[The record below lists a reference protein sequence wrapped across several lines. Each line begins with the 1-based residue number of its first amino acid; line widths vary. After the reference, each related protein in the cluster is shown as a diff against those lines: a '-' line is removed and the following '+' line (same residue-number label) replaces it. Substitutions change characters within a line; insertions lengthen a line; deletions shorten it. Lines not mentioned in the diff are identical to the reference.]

1 MQPTIDLIPLR
12 SALCPQM
19 ASTLDL
25 LIRITP
31 PSPEKPEERPD
42 LNLSLVLDRSG
53 SMQGHNKMPYA
64 KAAVQYAIEQLQGRD
79 RVSIV
84 AFDDRVE
91 IPVPSTLAQQ
101 KHRIAQALH
110 KIQARGSTALH
121 AGWLAGGTQVSQ
133 HLKTGQL
140 NRVIVLSDGLANV
153 GETNPDVISQDVR
166 GLAQRGVS
174 TSTVGVGD
182 DYDEQMLEAIAA
194 SGDGSYYYIESPD
207 QLPNIFEQELQGLM
221 ATLGRKVTLA
231 LELAP
236 GVICQDCFNDFNT
249 GSNGDYQLPNL
260 IAGNPFS
267 AAFRIQVPVQKQTPL
282 DWVLK
287 VHLGW
292 DDVDSGDR
300 KTAIAPLTLP
310 WVSQSELEDL
320 PFNNEVQQEVAL
332 LTVARAKKE
341 AAEQA
346 KQGQYDLAQ
355 ATIVAAQYE
364 FSLAA
369 PAAAMPASAMAPEL
383 ASFDSLL
390 DDLQSQRYETFSKR
404 GHYESHLR
412 GRGWSQSQYQDYQSQ
427 RKSKGSSANSQNPG
441 GQNPGGQNI
450 HSQNPHSQNIQG
462 QTLRSQ
468 PDLVQQEQILQEQV
482 QQGKIQVI
490 QGDISKI
497 AADAIVNATNAKLD
511 GSTGVDAAIHA
522 AAGLGLKAECRQ
534 IGHCDP
540 GQAVLTNAYRLPAQW
555 VIHTVGPRWNG
566 GQQHEA
572 AVLQSCYE
580 SCIDLADQNGAKTLT
595 FPAIATGALGCPLAW
610 AVEIAV
616 RSVSRALQTSSLEQ
630 ITFVCFDLVT
640 LKAYQDCLETPS
652 LV

>member
-1 MQPTIDLIPLR
+1 MRPTIDLIPLR
-12 SALCPQM
+12 SALCPQV

-31 PSPEKPEERPD
+31 PSLEKTEERPD

-53 SMQGHNKMPYA
+53 SMEGRNKMPYA
-64 KAAVQYAIEQLQGRD
+64 KAAAQYAVEQLQGRD

-101 KHRIAQALH
+101 KHRITQALQ
-110 KIQARGSTALH
+110 KIQSRGSTALH

-140 NRVIVLSDGLANV
+140 NRVILLSDGLANV

-174 TSTVGVGD
+174 TSTLGVGD
-182 DYDEQMLEAIAA
+182 DYDEHMLEAIAA

-207 QLPNIFEQELQGLM
+207 QLPEIFEQELQGLM
-221 ATLGRKVTLA
+221 STLGRKVALA

-249 GSNGDYQLPNL
+249 WSNGDYQLPNL

-267 AAFRIQVPVQKQTPL
+267 AVFRIQVPIQKQTPL

-287 VHLGW
+287 VHLDW

-300 KTAIAPLTLP
+300 QTAIATLALP
-310 WVSQSELEDL
+310 WVSQGELEDL

-346 KQGQYDLAQ
+346 KQGQYDLAK
-355 ATIVAAQYE
+355 ATIEEAQAC
-364 FSLAA
+364 FSMAA
-369 PAAAMPASAMAPEL
+369 PAAAMPPEDMDMEC
-383 ASFDSLL
+383 AAF
-390 DDLQSQRYETFSKR
+390 DDLLEDLQDQRYEAFSKR
-404 GHYESHLR
+404 SHYESHLR
-412 GRGWSQSQYQDYQSQ
+412 GRGWSQSQYQDYQSKRQ
-427 RKSKGSSANSQNPG
+427 GKQSTANSQNSND
-441 GQNPGGQNI
+441 QNTHGQNI
-450 HSQNPHSQNIQG
+450 QSQNSHG

-468 PDLVQQEQILQEQV
+468 ANLIQEEQILQEQV
-482 QQGKIQVI
+482 QQGKIKAI

-497 AADAIVNATNAKLD
+497 AADAIVNATNSKLD
-511 GSTGVDAAIHA
+511 SSTGVAAAIHA

-566 GQQHEA
+566 GQQQEEE
-572 AVLQSCYE
+572 VLQSCYE
-580 SCIDLADQNGAKTLT
+580 SCIDLAEQNGAKTLT
-595 FPAIATGALGCPLAW
+595 FPAISTGALGCPLAW
-610 AVEIAV
+610 AVDVAV
-616 RSVSRALQTSSLEQ
+616 RSVSRALQTSSVEQ
-630 ITFVCFDLVT
+630 ITFVCFDPVT
-640 LKAYQDCLETPS
+640 LEAYQDYLETPS

>member
-1 MQPTIDLIPLR
+1 MRPTIDLIPLR
-12 SALCPQM
+12 SALCPQV

-31 PSPEKPEERPD
+31 PSLEKTEERPD

-53 SMQGHNKMPYA
+53 SMEGRNKMPYA
-64 KAAVQYAIEQLQGRD
+64 KAAAQYAVEQLQGRD

-101 KHRIAQALH
+101 KHRITQALQ
-110 KIQARGSTALH
+110 KIQSRGSTALH

-140 NRVIVLSDGLANV
+140 NRVILLSDGLANV

-174 TSTVGVGD
+174 TSTLGVGD
-182 DYDEQMLEAIAA
+182 DYDEHMLEAIAA

-207 QLPNIFEQELQGLM
+207 QLPEIFEQELQGLM
-221 ATLGRKVTLA
+221 STLGRKVALA

-249 GSNGDYQLPNL
+249 WSNGDYQLPNL

-267 AAFRIQVPVQKQTPL
+267 AVFRIQVPIQKQTPL

-287 VHLGW
+287 VHLDW

-300 KTAIAPLTLP
+300 QTAIATLALP
-310 WVSQSELEDL
+310 WVSQGELEDL

-346 KQGQYDLAQ
+346 KQGQYDLAK
-355 ATIVAAQYE
+355 ATIEEAQAC
-364 FSLAA
+364 FSMAA
-369 PAAAMPASAMAPEL
+369 PAAAMPPEDMDMEC
-383 ASFDSLL
+383 AAF
-390 DDLQSQRYETFSKR
+390 DDLLEDLQDQRYEAFSKR
-404 GHYESHLR
+404 SHYESHLR
-412 GRGWSQSQYQDYQSQ
+412 GRGWSQSQYQDYQSKRQ
-427 RKSKGSSANSQNPG
+427 GKQSTANSQNSND
-441 GQNPGGQNI
+441 QNTHGQNI
-450 HSQNPHSQNIQG
+450 QSQNSHG

-468 PDLVQQEQILQEQV
+468 ADLIEQEHILQEQV
-482 QQGKIQVI
+482 QQGKIKVI

-497 AADAIVNATNAKLD
+497 AADAIVNATNSKLD
-511 GSTGVDAAIHA
+511 SSTGVAAAIHA

-566 GQQHEA
+566 GHQQEEE
-572 AVLQSCYE
+572 VLQSCYE
-580 SCIDLADQNGAKTLT
+580 RCIELAEENGAKTLT
-595 FPAIATGALGCPLAW
+595 FPAISTGALGCPLAW
-610 AVEIAV
+610 AVDVAV
-616 RSVSRALQTSSLEQ
+616 RSVSRALQTSSVEQ
-630 ITFVCFDLVT
+630 ITFVCFDPVT
-640 LKAYQDCLETPS
+640 LEAYQDYLETPS